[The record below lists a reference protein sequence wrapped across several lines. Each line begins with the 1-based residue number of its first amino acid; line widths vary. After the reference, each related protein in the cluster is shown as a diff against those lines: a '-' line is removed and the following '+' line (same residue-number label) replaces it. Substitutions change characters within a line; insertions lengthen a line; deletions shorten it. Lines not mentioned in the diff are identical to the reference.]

1 MIFLFNLIIL
11 ETKNGFKPSHCS
23 IPFNNF
29 RNDSFILLKEKKTLI
44 YINLASS
51 LSFFHLFS
59 INLYFIFYKS
69 NMHLLNRMLIV
80 ALITGCSSDQ
90 SKVECTK
97 VDTQMATVLID
108 CTPEILRSDCI
119 NANIN
124 SLIRSDEYK
133 KNTLIKFNASEDDAE
148 VKDFL
153 ISLSSKKD
161 RENSNFMNLSAL
173 DVAFKKDRELGH
185 IYIYKILD
193 LMDRNYDIS
202 NLSDDKLSQ
211 LTAKSKEICQK
222 R

>member
-1 MIFLFNLIIL
+1 
-11 ETKNGFKPSHCS
+11 
-23 IPFNNF
+23 
-29 RNDSFILLKEKKTLI
+29 
-44 YINLASS
+44 
-51 LSFFHLFS
+51 
-59 INLYFIFYKS
+59 
-69 NMHLLNRMLIV
+69 MHLLNRMLIV

-90 SKVECTK
+90 SEVECTK

-202 NLSDDKLSQ
+202 NLSEDKLLQ

>member
-1 MIFLFNLIIL
+1 
-11 ETKNGFKPSHCS
+11 
-23 IPFNNF
+23 
-29 RNDSFILLKEKKTLI
+29 
-44 YINLASS
+44 
-51 LSFFHLFS
+51 
-59 INLYFIFYKS
+59 
-69 NMHLLNRMLIV
+69 MHLLNRMLIV

-153 ISLSSKKD
+153 ISLD
-161 RENSNFMNLSAL
+161 
-173 DVAFKKDRELGH
+173 
-185 IYIYKILD
+185 
-193 LMDRNYDIS
+193 
-202 NLSDDKLSQ
+202 
-211 LTAKSKEICQK
+211 
-222 R
+222 